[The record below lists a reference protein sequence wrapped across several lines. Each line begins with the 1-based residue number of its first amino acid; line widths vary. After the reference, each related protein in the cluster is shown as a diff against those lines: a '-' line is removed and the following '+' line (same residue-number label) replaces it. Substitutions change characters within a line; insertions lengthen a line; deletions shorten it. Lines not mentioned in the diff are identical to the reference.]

1 MIDKDNLVRQ
11 KFLLGLSLSEI
22 SFIYFIIILL
32 VSLNYISDYK
42 KKNKELKTD
51 KQEIREKL
59 DNLTISL
66 VESQKY
72 ITKLEGQLGISKK
85 ERERSFADRQMDIRK
100 IKEDM
105 DILKKDKL
113 EYDKIIKKKEKLKL
127 DNKSTIVILEE
138 FSEIKKQLE
147 EFGTDN
153 DSVDDKISDLVANA
167 SKYDSQ
173 KEELEKLGK
182 DLELAKKET
191 TDKKGEGDGHGH
203 GPPPCFFT
211 VSQESNRLDKKK
223 EDYMYKIYVHK
234 NKFVMEPNWKA
245 KDKEQMEEIW
255 SLIKVDKVLY
265 SKSRASSRKKFTLSI
280 QEFDK
285 FGKIIK
291 DHGEAKTKKC
301 NHYAV
306 VERSFKV
313 KKDGVPDGMAY
324 MAWDDNFKIIDEY
337 FYSYCPPCLRK

>member
-1 MIDKDNLVRQ
+1 MTPDDNSVRQ
-11 KFLLGLSLSEI
+11 KFLLGLTLSEI

-32 VSLNYISDYK
+32 ISLSYFIDYK
-42 KKNKELKTD
+42 KEEKERVA
-51 KQEIREKL
+51 EVEKL
-59 DNLTISL
+59 KEENSSLKDRILSDDELINDLQNL
-66 VESQKY
+66 
-72 ITKLEGQLGISKK
+72 LGLSEKEK
-85 ERERSFADRQMDIRK
+85 ERNFHDREMDRRK
-100 IKEDM
+100 FKEEQ
-105 DILKKDKL
+105 KKLRIAK
-113 EYDKIIKKKEKLKL
+113 EKYDKILEKQEDLKL
-127 DNKSTIVILEE
+127 DKDNMNPIGILEK

-173 KEELEKLGK
+173 KEELEKLEK
-182 DLELAKKET
+182 DLEIFKKDD
-191 TDKKGEGDGHGH
+191 DKKGEGDGHG
-203 GPPPCFFT
+203 PPPCFFT
-211 VSQESNRLDKKK
+211 LTETSKRTDKKK

-234 NKFVMEPNWKA
+234 NKFVMEPNWKE
-245 KDKEQMEEIW
+245 KDKGQMEEIW
-255 SLIKVDKVLY
+255 KLIKADKVLY

-291 DHGEAKTKKC
+291 DHGEANKC
-301 NHYAV
+301 KHHAV

-324 MAWDDNFKIIDEY
+324 MAWDENFKIIDDY